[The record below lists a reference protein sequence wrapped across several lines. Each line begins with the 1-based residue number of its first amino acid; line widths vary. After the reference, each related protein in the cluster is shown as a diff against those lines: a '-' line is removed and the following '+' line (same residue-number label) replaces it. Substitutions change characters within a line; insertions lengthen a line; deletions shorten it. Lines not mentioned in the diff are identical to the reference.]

1 MGEERTEC
9 KEHVLDRTETADIG
23 YDELMRRNEDGS
35 SDDTQCS
42 QLADDEFEIK
52 GDDDDDSHDTHTII
66 NQKEELSIVID
77 DDMISLMSIG
87 SLSEKQ
93 CEGKYLK
100 TERMSNVFEVIQ
112 EDVLMEMEDD
122 QL

>member
-1 MGEERTEC
+1 M
-9 KEHVLDRTETADIG
+9 K
-23 YDELMRRNEDGS
+23 RNVEDGS

-52 GDDDDDSHDTHTII
+52 GDDDDDSHDYNTMN

-93 CEGKYLK
+93 LEGKYLK

-112 EDVLMEMEDD
+112 EDVLMETEDE